1 MKNKLFDLFL
11 GLPVHV
17 LITHV
22 VVVLLPI
29 SALALILLVFV
40 AKLRKNYSLLT
51 LIGLGVSV
59 VAAFIA
65 KESGEALSYRVGTP
79 AAHTEWGEKALL
91 IAVLLFIFA
100 LVWHFLLKKKNKFG
114 FIVGYIAVILAIAAL
129 VISYLAG
136 HSGAKASWEKRIN
149 PISQVTDPSK
159 TTTNSLP
166 AENSGPIELSM
177 ATVAQK
183 NTPENCWAVVSSN
196 VYNLSAYIT
205 AHPGGAANITNLC
218 GTDATA
224 AFANEH
230 GQSTKPNTALKS
242 FVIGALGSTI
252 DSLPTAVPVVGDKN
266 TTGEENEEE
275 ENEEE
280 EGDED

>member
-22 VVVLLPI
+22 VVVLLPL
-29 SALALILLVFV
+29 SAFALISLVFLP
-40 AKLRKNYSLLT
+40 KLRKNYLLLT

-79 AAHTEWGEKALL
+79 SVHTEWGEKTLL
-91 IAVLLFIFA
+91 IAVALFISA
-100 LVWHFLLKKKNKFG
+100 LIWQFLLKRKNKFT
-114 FIVGYIAVILAIAAL
+114 FIAGYVGVILAITAL

-149 PISQVTDPSK
+149 PVSQVTDSSG
-159 TTTNSLP
+159 TATNSLP
-166 AENSGPIELSM
+166 TENSGPIELSM
-177 ATVAQK
+177 ATVAQR
-183 NTPENCWAVVSSN
+183 NTPANCWAVVSN
-196 VYNLSAYIT
+196 QVYNLTAYVT

-224 AFANEH
+224 AFTNEH
-230 GQSTKPNTALKS
+230 GQSDKPNTALKS

-252 DSLPTAVPVVGDKN
+252 DSLPTPVPVVGNQN
-266 TTGEENEEE
+266 TTEEEEE
-275 ENEEE
+275 ENE
-280 EGDED
+280 GDED